1 MNTLTE
7 IIIKNA
13 KRQEKQETI
22 KEKILSAIAFLIV
35 FLSLAVTMIVTSI
48 YVTKELNKINQ
59 EYMFINILLLMN
71 FIILFG
77 KSIFESLNALY
88 FSKDL
93 KILLRM
99 PIKSKDIV
107 KGKIINMIISEYQ
120 METIM
125 LAIPMII
132 YGIMEKVQPQFY
144 LYALIIL
151 LVLPVIPIMI
161 TSTIIAIIM
170 RFTNG
175 IKNKTLVMY
184 MTIIL
189 SLVALDFVFTGFNHS
204 RNLNVSDFENSVL
217 RINGISEKIAEQFI
231 LIKPIMN
238 TLLNYN
244 NIKGIQNLVLYLLE
258 SGLTYILGIL
268 AISKIYL
275 KGAIGT
281 TINGKRS
288 ERTAEKLNIEDF
300 KKKNKNM
307 AYLEKDIKLMSRTP
321 IFCIQC
327 LIIPIVYPL
336 IILFVLLIAIAFSRL
351 VGVDLIA
358 DLTKEMNTSKMQAI
372 FICVGEVFFMMNFSS
387 IIGISKE
394 SKSAILTKTIP
405 IDYQKQFNMKTYIGK
420 FLNMLATIIVTLA
433 YYEATKNIQATIVML
448 AILYLLNSI
457 GEKVKLYIDLRKPQI
472 EWESEYAMMKQNTN
486 IMNVLFYT
494 LAILVIVVA
503 ISQLISS
510 PSIYLAVILIITLIA
525 NFTINNYISK
535 NKNKIFKKIY

>member
-1 MNTLTE
+1 MNTLTK

-125 LAIPMII
+125 LAIPMTI

-288 ERTAEKLNIEDF
+288 ERVAEKLNIEDF
-300 KKKNKNM
+300 KKKNKNI

-433 YYEATKNIQATIVML
+433 YYETTKNIQPTIVML

-486 IMNVLFYT
+486 IINVLFYT

>member
-1 MNTLTE
+1 MNTLTK

-88 FSKDL
+88 FSKNL

-161 TSTIIAIIM
+161 TSAIIAIIM

-204 RNLNVSDFENSVL
+204 RNLNVSEFENSVL

-258 SGLTYILGIL
+258 SGVTYILGIL
-268 AISKIYL
+268 VISKIYL

-288 ERTAEKLNIEDF
+288 ERGADKLNIEDF
-300 KKKNKNM
+300 KKKNKNIT
-307 AYLEKDIKLMSRTP
+307 YLEKDIKLMSRTP

-336 IILFVLLIAIAFSRL
+336 IILFVLLIAITFSRL

-420 FLNMLATIIVTLA
+420 FLNMLATIIVALA
-433 YYEATKNIQATIVML
+433 YYETTKDIQPTIVMF

>member
-1 MNTLTE
+1 MNTLTK

-288 ERTAEKLNIEDF
+288 ERVAEKLNIEDF
-300 KKKNKNM
+300 KKKNKNI

-336 IILFVLLIAIAFSRL
+336 IILFVLLIAITFSRL

-433 YYEATKNIQATIVML
+433 YYETTKNIQATIVML

-457 GEKVKLYIDLRKPQI
+457 GEKVKLYIDLRKPKI

>member
-1 MNTLTE
+1 MNTLTK

-204 RNLNVSDFENSVL
+204 RNLNVSEFENSVL

-258 SGLTYILGIL
+258 SGVTYILGIL
-268 AISKIYL
+268 VISKIYL

-288 ERTAEKLNIEDF
+288 ERGAEKLNIEDF
-300 KKKNKNM
+300 KKKNKNIT
-307 AYLEKDIKLMSRTP
+307 YLEKDIKLMSRTP

-336 IILFVLLIAIAFSRL
+336 IILFVLLIAITFSRL

-394 SKSAILTKTIP
+394 SKSAILIKTIP

-420 FLNMLATIIVTLA
+420 FLNMLATIIVALA
-433 YYEATKNIQATIVML
+433 YYETTKNIQPTIVMF

>member
-1 MNTLTE
+1 MNTLTK

-217 RINGISEKIAEQFI
+217 RINGISEKIAVCVV
-231 LIKPIMN
+231 MRM
-238 TLLNYN
+238 
-244 NIKGIQNLVLYLLE
+244 
-258 SGLTYILGIL
+258 
-268 AISKIYL
+268 
-275 KGAIGT
+275 GAIYGSYS
-281 TINGKRS
+281 NYRWWGKQRGS
-288 ERTAEKLNIEDF
+288 
-300 KKKNKNM
+300 
-307 AYLEKDIKLMSRTP
+307 
-321 IFCIQC
+321 
-327 LIIPIVYPL
+327 
-336 IILFVLLIAIAFSRL
+336 
-351 VGVDLIA
+351 
-358 DLTKEMNTSKMQAI
+358 
-372 FICVGEVFFMMNFSS
+372 
-387 IIGISKE
+387 
-394 SKSAILTKTIP
+394 
-405 IDYQKQFNMKTYIGK
+405 
-420 FLNMLATIIVTLA
+420 
-433 YYEATKNIQATIVML
+433 
-448 AILYLLNSI
+448 
-457 GEKVKLYIDLRKPQI
+457 
-472 EWESEYAMMKQNTN
+472 
-486 IMNVLFYT
+486 
-494 LAILVIVVA
+494 
-503 ISQLISS
+503 
-510 PSIYLAVILIITLIA
+510 
-525 NFTINNYISK
+525 
-535 NKNKIFKKIY
+535 

>member
-1 MNTLTE
+1 MNTLTK

-204 RNLNVSDFENSVL
+204 RNLNVSDFESSVL

-300 KKKNKNM
+300 KNKNKNI

-433 YYEATKNIQATIVML
+433 YYETTKDIQPTIVMF

>member
-1 MNTLTE
+1 MNTLTK

-204 RNLNVSDFENSVL
+204 RNLNVSEFENSVL

-258 SGLTYILGIL
+258 SGVTYILGIL
-268 AISKIYL
+268 VISKIYL

-288 ERTAEKLNIEDF
+288 ERGAEKLNIEDF
-300 KKKNKNM
+300 KKKNKNIT
-307 AYLEKDIKLMSRTP
+307 YLEKDIKLMSRTP

-336 IILFVLLIAIAFSRL
+336 IILFVLLIAITFSRL

-358 DLTKEMNTSKMQAI
+358 DLSKEMNTSKMQAI

-405 IDYQKQFNMKTYIGK
+405 IDYQKQFNMKTYMGK
-420 FLNMLATIIVTLA
+420 FLNMLATIIVALA
-433 YYEATKNIQATIVML
+433 YYETTKDIQPTIVMF